1 MRIDSLESQGTV
13 RTDLV
18 VHTVLLSTKI
28 SVITVQH
35 FLVFVEVHAD
45 VERGCEVQTVQTP
58 PACTCQ
64 PGTVLEYMWIVHN
77 GHVTSRLY
85 TGPLSSVVKRYS
97 CRVQLFGY
105 LETEGTENESTSSLT
120 W

>member
-45 VERGCEVQTVQTP
+45 VERGC
-58 PACTCQ
+58 
-64 PGTVLEYMWIVHN
+64 
-77 GHVTSRLY
+77 
-85 TGPLSSVVKRYS
+85 
-97 CRVQLFGY
+97 
-105 LETEGTENESTSSLT
+105 
-120 W
+120 